1 MRLLISLLRRIVRRS
16 SRAHARPRWH
26 SVSSSSAYEECPRR
40 YQFAYVDRVPEPR
53 TQVPESWRFGTV
65 VHAGLE
71 VGYQR
76 HRDVGFSQNLAH
88 TIPAAVEAVHA
99 SWAEEGMPD
108 DPTSRYRAERVVRRS
123 LANTRL
129 WPAEILGVEHY
140 FRAVTPEGL
149 HIAGAADLVLKV
161 GSDGVEIRDHKVTR
175 YVRSPEQLVSD
186 FQLNL
191 YGWLVQQTWPWAQQ
205 VFVSHHYPL
214 MRSVVR
220 VELDQARVAET
231 IEHLR
236 ATARLAEADA
246 DFAPTPGAHCSHC
259 AYRGGCDA
267 AQLAA

>member
-1 MRLLISLLRRIVRRS
+1 M
-16 SRAHARPRWH
+16 
-26 SVSSSSAYEECPRR
+26 
-40 YQFAYVDRVPEPR
+40 
-53 TQVPESWRFGTV
+53 PESWRFGTV

-129 WPAEILGVEHY
+129 WPAEILGVEHS

-149 HIAGAADLVLKV
+149 RIAGAADLVLKLD
-161 GSDGVEIRDHKVTR
+161 SDGVEIRDHKVTR
-175 YVRSPEQLVSD
+175 YERSPEQLVSD

-191 YGWLVQQTWPWAQQ
+191 YGWLAQQTWPWAQR

-214 MRSVVR
+214 MRRVVR
-220 VELDQARVAET
+220 VELHPERVAET
-231 IEHLR
+231 IERIR
-236 ATARLAEADA
+236 ATALLAEADTVFTPA
-246 DFAPTPGAHCSHC
+246 PGAHCSHC
-259 AYRGGCDA
+259 AYRGQCAA